1 MDLSRPEPI
10 PLTNLLRNLHN
21 VHLEGGFR
29 RYCLVSGFKRNES
42 SEGLGCFKV
51 VSLSS
56 VGIVCSGFVVKAVYV
71 FLKVFIV

>member
-1 MDLSRPEPI
+1 MDLGVIWMDLSWPEPI

-29 RYCLVSGFKRNES
+29 RYCLVSGFCGNEG
-42 SEGLGCFKV
+42 SEGLVCLKV

-56 VGIVCSGFVVKAVYV
+56 VGVVCSSFVVKAV
-71 FLKVFIV
+71 